1 MNTKTKLLVMGLT
14 AGLAFGASDAAFAQG
29 GFKINQKKLD
39 KVNFYNSPRQVQIL
53 DERPMIRDFREAP
66 STPQMIAL
74 PPGPQGASGGYG
86 GNGAGAMGDMPGG
99 GDGGAPIQ
107 IPASPGQPAYRTPG
121 GSSLPLP
128 KVGNFGG
135 QGSNIPARGMGP
147 AGALPGGQTTNRL
160 MGKMMAPKP
169 QVGAAGGRP
178 MGMSQGPARTRGKY
192 TEAPKAASYG
202 GGYGDGSGGGF
213 GGSSSKTESV
223 VRGSLLGKTK

>member
-1 MNTKTKLLVMGLT
+1 MNAKTKLVLMGLT
-14 AGLAFGASDAAFAQG
+14 VGLALSQSDAAFAQG
-29 GFKINQKKLD
+29 GFKINAKKLD

-53 DERPMIRDFREAP
+53 DERPIIKDFREAP
-66 STPQMIAL
+66 ATPSMIAL
-74 PPGPQGASGGYG
+74 PPGPQGQGGGYG
-86 GNGAGAMGDMPGG
+86 GNGAGALGDMPSG

-107 IPASPGQPAYRTPG
+107 IPASPGQPNYRTPG

-135 QGSNIPARGMGP
+135 QGTNIPARGMGP
-147 AGALPGGQTTNRL
+147 ANALPGGQTTNRL

-169 QVGAAGGRP
+169 QIGAAGGRP
-178 MGMSQGPARTRGKY
+178 MGMSQGPAHTRGKF
-192 TEAPKAASYG
+192 TQAPQAASYNG
-202 GGYGDGSGGGF
+202 GEGYGSGGGF